1 MEMWSTFMGGCQS
14 GFINWWSF
22 KRIPFSSFTFHFPLG
37 RDTKDKQQDTTYD
50 FFQKNQKNDVHL
62 CFTTCR
68 DKADRTVEAT
78 IHLQKLNIPDCQR
91 MDNNIHQNI
100 YRQQHSINRLHIISY
115 HIISYHII
123 SYHIISYHSNPLRA
137 TCEAWNTLKRLD
149 HTHARPHNLSWAR
162 LLRLI
167 PPAVVSKPLGNT
179 EMVERW
185 LGLSPCPGCN
195 RHHQDDIMFVGSGIP
210 KYKL

>member
-1 MEMWSTFMGGCQS
+1 
-14 GFINWWSF
+14 
-22 KRIPFSSFTFHFPLG
+22 
-37 RDTKDKQQDTTYD
+37 
-50 FFQKNQKNDVHL
+50 
-62 CFTTCR
+62 
-68 DKADRTVEAT
+68 
-78 IHLQKLNIPDCQR
+78 
-91 MDNNIHQNI
+91 MDMDIYVNI
-100 YRQQHSINRLHIISY
+100 YCNNSLDFQTIRCDLWLDYQSWVQFIHIIILCVYMYIMYIHMYVYISY